1 MSYCSSCASVGVPEK
16 ASNRSAAIT
25 PSASIWFWSVVGGP
39 PISEQA
45 ISTRKLGVQVGLAV
59 GVAVAV
65 TVAVGVGL
73 PVGVGK
79 TSIFP
84 VSR

>member
-1 MSYCSSCASVGVPEK
+1 VGVSEK
-16 ASNRSAAIT
+16 ASNKSAAIT
-25 PSASIWFWSVVGGP
+25 PSVSIWFWSVVGGP

-45 ISTRKLGVQVGLAV
+45 ISTRKFGVQGVGLAV
-59 GVAVAV
+59 GVAVTV
-65 TVAVGVGL
+65 TVAVGVGVGL
-73 PVGVGK
+73 AVGVGK